1 MNPKLL
7 LPLIVALSAC
17 WSATSAPGH
26 IEALGKFY
34 YQPDSGY
41 HQKRCERVSAL
52 LASRLSTHYTCSK
65 LNLSRSF
72 GKSCLSAKG
81 PEFVLFDTM
90 AANSG
95 CAVTEDS
102 EQDLVCAETSGSQA
116 FAGAFGPDGQ
126 LYAGPASARFRPPE

>member
-7 LPLIVALSAC
+7 LSLIVALPAC
-17 WSATSAPGH
+17 SSATSAPGH

-41 HQKRCERVSAL
+41 RQKRCERVSAL

-65 LNLSRSF
+65 PDSSRSF

-90 AANSG
+90 AACEYRKNG
-95 CAVTEDS
+95 KAN
-102 EQDLVCAETSGSQA
+102 LK
-116 FAGAFGPDGQ
+116 
-126 LYAGPASARFRPPE
+126 